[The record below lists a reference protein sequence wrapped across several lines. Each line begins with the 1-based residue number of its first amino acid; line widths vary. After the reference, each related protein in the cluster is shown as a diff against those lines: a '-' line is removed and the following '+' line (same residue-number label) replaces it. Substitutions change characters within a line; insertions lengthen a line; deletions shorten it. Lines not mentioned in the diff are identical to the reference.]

1 MSIFSQPLVG
11 QVSNGLSGARRI
23 ASKSTKAEAPKKKR
37 SYFPPTSVEQRRL
50 LFETWQ
56 KTGNIQEA
64 CRIAGV
70 SRTTFYHWRERF
82 LEGGFGALEKPRS
95 NAPHRPRR
103 VAEHI
108 VKMVLE
114 IRRQHSNWGKL
125 RISKEV
131 NRQLGPKSISPNS
144 VMRILMR
151 ENLW

>member
-1 MSIFSQPLVG
+1 MSIFSQPAVG
-11 QVSNGLSGARRI
+11 QVGNGFSGARRI
-23 ASKSTKAEAPKKKR
+23 SANGAKPEEPKKKR
-37 SYFPPTSVEQRRL
+37 SYFPPTSGEQRRL

-56 KTGNIQEA
+56 KTGNIQES

-70 SRTTFYHWRERF
+70 SRTTFYHWRALF
-82 LEGGFGALEKPRS
+82 LEGGFDALEKPRS

-103 VAEHI
+103 VADHI
-108 VKMVLE
+108 VKRVLE

-144 VMRILMR
+144 V
-151 ENLW
+151 